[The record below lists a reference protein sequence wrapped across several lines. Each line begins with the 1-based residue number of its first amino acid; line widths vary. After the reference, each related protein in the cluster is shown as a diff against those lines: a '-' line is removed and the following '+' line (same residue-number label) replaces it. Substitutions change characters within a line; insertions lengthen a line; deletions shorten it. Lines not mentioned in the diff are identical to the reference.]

1 MVGLY
6 PLSDI
11 IKHCFEK
18 CGFPTDDY
26 VAMAQDSD
34 EEFEMLYNEISKNCS
49 IGEYAEVDKCIEEVV
64 NVETA
69 SSDLKDENE
78 DESQERSS
86 SSKITPKETL
96 SLLNKL
102 HLFATYNENNDL
114 QHRID
119 DIITTSIR
127 TKKKALIT
135 DFFH

>member
-1 MVGLY
+1 M
-6 PLSDI
+6 
-11 IKHCFEK
+11 
-18 CGFPTDDY
+18 
-26 VAMAQDSD
+26 
-34 EEFEMLYNEISKNCS
+34 
-49 IGEYAEVDKCIEEVV
+49 V

-86 SSKITPKETL
+86 SSKIIPKETL
-96 SLLNKL
+96 SLLDKV

-127 TKKKALIT
+127 TKKQALIT
-135 DFFH
+135 DFFLW

>member
-1 MVGLY
+1 M
-6 PLSDI
+6 
-11 IKHCFEK
+11 
-18 CGFPTDDY
+18 
-26 VAMAQDSD
+26 
-34 EEFEMLYNEISKNCS
+34 
-49 IGEYAEVDKCIEEVV
+49 V

-86 SSKITPKETL
+86 SSKIIPKETL
-96 SLLNKL
+96 SLLDKV

-127 TKKKALIT
+127 TKKQALIT
-135 DFFH
+135 DFFL